1 MDPEPLPEGHLRWK
15 TPNLLLMQHV
25 AGSTP
30 KFIVRTMQFATDQ
43 VDRYIKG
50 ESLQNVVTGEYCPP
64 AHDLQRFGIRVLL
77 AGCQRTLWKGSTDSN
92 GNPSEAESRR
102 LHLLRGTTLPSWR
115 EMTLLCTPFSG
126 LFETTTTWLPASS
139 LITNFFGPPEAR

>member
-30 KFIVRTMQFATDQ
+30 KFMVRTMQFATDQ

-64 AHDLQRFGIRVLL
+64 LTIFSASAFECSSLGASEPFGKVQPTRTAIRPKPNLGACTCCEV
-77 AGCQRTLWKGSTDSN
+77 QHS
-92 GNPSEAESRR
+92 
-102 LHLLRGTTLPSWR
+102 LRG
-115 EMTLLCTPFSG
+115 
-126 LFETTTTWLPASS
+126 AK
-139 LITNFFGPPEAR
+139 